1 MRAVSEFVS
10 RVLTSGVTSGVWSRQ
25 PKIRVFRNPSRASL
39 PPNPDRFEAFL
50 ALEPG
55 RSVVVKTAVIMLAGG
70 LRPGSL
76 RSQLGFPTAGMPLE
90 RDRTLMQAWL
100 ELITSTP
107 ALDDSDM
114 LIACNSEK
122 DRAWFAAEAR
132 RFAAIDRCPRVVVD
146 PRAHRGV
153 AGMLLDLRGEVSN
166 ATSLAVVELNSL
178 PPSGLGP
185 LLAESPSAGLTPSM
199 RIGVGPDARW
209 TGVYRLD
216 AGLLDH
222 VTSRGYVD
230 LKEQFI
236 PQLLARGYRID
247 AADFTDTP
255 VQISDRRDYLRAVRI
270 WRSRVGLAAEQSNE
284 VSGFSVV
291 CPGVDVRPG
300 AHIADSA
307 VLPGAVVGAGAVVA
321 RSIIGPMIH
330 VPEGS
335 IIVDALLADP
345 SAVSAAIDDRVGA
358 VSERLGEH
366 SPPNMVAR
374 PMPWSIQS

>member
-1 MRAVSEFVS
+1 
-10 RVLTSGVTSGVWSRQ
+10 
-25 PKIRVFRNPSRASL
+25 
-39 PPNPDRFEAFL
+39 
-50 ALEPG
+50 
-55 RSVVVKTAVIMLAGG
+55 
-70 LRPGSL
+70 
-76 RSQLGFPTAGMPLE
+76 MPLE
-90 RDRTLMQAWL
+90 RDRTLLQAWL
-100 ELITSTP
+100 ELITSTS
-107 ALDDSDM
+107 ALDDSNI

-122 DRAWFAAEAR
+122 DRAWFAAETR
-132 RFAAIDRCPRVVVD
+132 RFTSIDQCPRVVVD
-146 PRAHRGV
+146 PRPHRGV
-153 AGMLLDLRGEVSN
+153 AGMLVDLRGETSN
-166 ATSLAVVELNSL
+166 AASLVVVELNSL

-185 LLAESPSAGLTPSM
+185 LFAESPSANATPSM

-222 VTSRGYVD
+222 VTPRGYVD

-255 VQISDRRDYLRAVRI
+255 VQISERRDYLRAVRI
-270 WRSRVGLAAEQSNE
+270 WRSRMGLAAEHSNE

-307 VLPGAVVGAGAVVA
+307 VLPGAVIGEGAVVA
-321 RSIIGPMIH
+321 RSIIGPMIR
-330 VPEGS
+330 VPDGS
-335 IIVDALLADP
+335 VIVDALLADP
-345 SAVSAAIDDRVGA
+345 SAVSAAIDGRVGA
-358 VSERLGEH
+358 ASERIGANS
-366 SPPNMVAR
+366 SPNVVAS